1 MRGVANGL
9 EKQKWF
15 RQVRGEKRVTYE
27 PMILSGQ
34 HSKYLQ
40 RWSKQL
46 PRIHEIIKCFAT
58 AKTLSCEI
66 ASTLYAAWNDLLI
79 EGRQPTDVEI
89 IREAS
94 DPKRWHES
102 KANIEEIKW
111 PTALKWMR
119 EKGFVPRGYGAHTT
133 RRTK

>member
-15 RQVRGEKRVTYE
+15 KQVRGEKRTSYE
-27 PMILSGQ
+27 PMTSSGQ
-34 HSKYLQ
+34 HTKYLQ
-40 RWSKQL
+40 RWNKQL
-46 PRIHEIIKCFAT
+46 PKIHEIIKHFT
-58 AKTLSCEI
+58 KAKTLSCEI

-79 EGRQPTDVEI
+79 EGRHPTDEEI
-89 IREAS
+89 IREAT

-102 KANIEEIKW
+102 KAKIEESKW

-119 EKGFVPRGYGAHTT
+119 ENGLVPRGYGTHTLSK
-133 RRTK
+133 R